1 MKKLSPSRLADTVA
15 RLRREKSMTQAQL
28 ADATGINRALIS
40 RLSSMILFLL
50 LNNWNISEKFS
61 LLILQSCLPIAV
73 LKILPLPPL

>member
-28 ADATGINRALIS
+28 ADATGINRAL
-40 RLSSMILFLL
+40 SSMILFLL
-50 LNNWNISEKFS
+50 LYIWNISEKFS

>member
-40 RLSSMILFLL
+40 RIEQHDFVPSIEQLEHL
-50 LNNWNISEKFS
+50 
-61 LLILQSCLPIAV
+61 
-73 LKILPLPPL
+73 